1 MTKVNTQVH
10 QTGKVAVLYGGKSAE
25 RAVSLQSGQAVFD
38 ALLASGT
45 EALAIDTAEP
55 FFDRLMSGD
64 IRQVFIALHGRGGE
78 DGSIQGFLE
87 TLGMPY
93 TGSGVAASALCMNK
107 VMTKQIWQ
115 GHGLPTARYEL
126 LDDASD
132 WAGVL
137 QRLGGKVVIKPV
149 LEGSS
154 IGITI
159 AENAEQVKRGFE
171 VARQFDR
178 IVMAEQFIDG
188 PEYTMSI
195 LATAEG
201 LRALPVICMKS
212 AGQFYDYDAKYE
224 RDDTHYYLPS
234 GLSDADEQAIQEI
247 ALQAFRVLGCANWG
261 RIDAMR
267 DADGSWYLLEA
278 NTVPGLT
285 SHSLVPMAAKAAGL
299 DFAALIQT
307 ILARHGD

>member
-1 MTKVNTQVH
+1 MTKVNTQGH
-10 QTGKVAVLYGGKSAE
+10 QAGKVAVLFGGKSAE
-25 RAVSLQSGQAVFD
+25 RAVSLQSGQAVID
-38 ALLASGT
+38 ALRSSG
-45 EALAIDTAEP
+45 ADVLAIDTAEP
-55 FFDRLMSGD
+55 FFDLLTSENVS
-64 IRQVFIALHGRGGE
+64 QVFIALHGRGGE
-78 DGSIQGFLE
+78 DGSIQGFLD
-87 TLGMPY
+87 TLGIPY
-93 TGSGVAASALCMNK
+93 TGSGVAASALAMNK

-126 LDDASD
+126 LDEDSH
-132 WAGVL
+132 WADVL
-137 QRLGGKVVIKPV
+137 QQLGGKVVIKPV

-159 AENAEQVKRGFE
+159 ADSPEQVKAGFTL
-171 VARQFDR
+171 ARQFDR
-178 IVMAEQFIDG
+178 VVMAEQFIDG

-195 LATAEG
+195 LDTADG
-201 LRALPVICMKS
+201 LQALPVIRMKS

-234 GLSDADEQAIQEI
+234 GLSDADEQAIQDL

-299 DFAALIQT
+299 DFPALVHT
-307 ILARHGD
+307 ILARHGG